1 MNQTTR
7 AWIYRVLTAINPLLI
22 FYGVLEEEVVPLWM
36 GLAGALSLKLGEAIR
51 VLSGTL
57 LWTPRVEQTPVLAFQ
72 LLDSSP

>member
-36 GLAGALSLKLGEAIR
+36 GLAGALLGTGLATIYTPSDQTKNTIFTSS
-51 VLSGTL
+51 SGPL
-57 LWTPRVEQTPVLAFQ
+57 
-72 LLDSSP
+72 